1 MQHIL
6 QHRHFSSLRIFILFI
21 YLFSLENN
29 TQAQCVSIGQS
40 LQGGIVFWVDATG
53 DGGLIAAPSD
63 QSSGCNWGCQGTLIT
78 GTFSNSNGSSNTDL
92 IYAQCS
98 VPGMSSEICSNL
110 VLGGYSDWYLPSI
123 DELNLLYQQK
133 SIVGG
138 FTANA
143 YWTSNQFSSVDAYW
157 QNFNSGM
164 QGHNLKN
171 QSAGVRAIRAF
182 SNACCD
188 TGCYWQLGGN
198 GADAIS
204 GTNKNIIG
212 INTSSTLPLRIY
224 TNGSEKMT
232 ITGSDGKIGIGK
244 TNPTFQLDVKTNSG
258 LNDDGIAV
266 ENASGKS
273 AEIKLRANSTGG
285 RIYSLRCQGSNN
297 SQPGAFGIYD
307 YNIIKYRFLI
317 DSLGNVGIGTN
328 TTKPGNRLEVNSEV
342 AGQSGLRMTQLTA
355 NSSASNSNGKVLS
368 VDANGDVILTT
379 CCATSTNDWSRNTGT
394 STLYPSAMSGASY
407 TDRVALG
414 TNSVHSTSLQRDAR
428 LMVNG
433 GDIIVQEDMS
443 NNTSGPDNG
452 ADIWLLDNNGKGLDL
467 FGQDGKAEIA
477 SVGNGTGL
485 YFTSDGAYHG
495 MIMHGDAGNQGKVQI
510 GNVTTPGNYKLY
522 VENGIL
528 TEKVKVAIKST
539 AFWADYVFTPQHT
552 LRNLYDVEKYIQQHQ
567 HLPGI
572 ESATTLVQEG
582 LDLGAM
588 QAKQMEK
595 IEELTLY
602 LIDMKKQLDQL
613 QQQNNELKAI
623 VNNPTLK

>member
-1 MQHIL
+1 MKHTIQHLGQRSLQIL
-6 QHRHFSSLRIFILFI
+6 SLCICWFCLAT
-21 YLFSLENN
+21 NA
-29 TQAQCVSIGQS
+29 QAQCISIGQS
-40 LQGGIVFWVDATG
+40 LQGGIVFWIDATG
-53 DGGLIAAPSD
+53 DGGLIAAPTD
-63 QSSGCNWGCQGTLIT
+63 QSAGCNWGCQGTLIS
-78 GTFSNSNGSSNTDL
+78 GTFSNSNGSANTDL
-92 IYAQCS
+92 MYAQCS
-98 VPGMSSEICSNL
+98 VVGMSSEICSNL

-133 SIVGG
+133 NVVGG
-138 FTANA
+138 FTASS
-143 YWTSNQFSSVDAYW
+143 YWTSNQYSSVDAYW
-157 QNFNSGM
+157 QNFNSGI

-204 GTNKNIIG
+204 GMNKNIIG
-212 INTSSTLPLRIY
+212 INTTSSLPLRVF
-224 TNGSEKMT
+224 TNGSEKMS
-232 ITGSDGKIGIGK
+232 ITGPDGKVGIGT

-258 LNDDGIAV
+258 LNDDGIAI

-273 AEIKLRANSTGG
+273 AELKLRANSTGG
-285 RIYSLRCQGSNN
+285 RIYSIRCQGSQN
-297 SQPGAFGIYD
+297 SQPGAIGIYD
-307 YNIIKYRFLI
+307 YNMIKYRFLI

-342 AGQSGLRMTQLTA
+342 VGQSGLRLTQLTA
-355 NSSASNSNGKVLS
+355 NSSPTTSNGKVLS
-368 VDANGDVILTT
+368 VNTNGDVILTS
-379 CCATSTNDWSRNTGT
+379 CCSSAASDWSRNV
-394 STLYPSAMSGASY
+394 STNTIYPSAISGASY

-433 GDIIVQEDMS
+433 GDIIVQEDMN

-452 ADIWLLDNNGKGLDL
+452 ADIWLLDTAGKGIDV
-467 FGQDGKAEIA
+467 FGQEGRAEIA
-477 SVGNGTGL
+477 SVGEGTSL
-485 YFTSDGAYHG
+485 YLTTDGAYHG
-495 MIMHGDAGNQGKVQI
+495 LIMHGDAGNQGKVQI

-522 VENGIL
+522 VEKGIL

-539 AFWADYVFTPQHT
+539 AFWADYVFDPKYS
-552 LRNLYDVEKYIQQHQ
+552 LPSLYEVEHFIKENQ

-572 ESATTLVQEG
+572 AKAASLVEEG

-602 LIDMKKQLDQL
+602 LIDMKKELDQL
-613 QQQNNELKAI
+613 KKENQALKSSL
-623 VNNPTLK
+623 VHQH